1 MGCDVRRRA
10 SGAKRGH
17 LKKVILLLL
26 SSVILGDIPVNA
38 QLFTGYRPAEKP
50 GIYGAR
56 VHPGALAPNR
66 RKWYLPQNLYYEY
79 AWRGW
84 EYSNYARNDYQRYV
98 NILLEGTRQYDPF
111 GNYIARGWKIY
122 DWTENSPERLGS
134 GIFKNQFYN
143 TWFSNLVVSTAQ
155 KGQFHSS
162 LTLSDA
168 IRTTLTPL
176 TFSKP
181 AFNGLQWDF
190 LTDKYAVTIL
200 ASRLSSPGFPA
211 LTAQTSEPSR
221 SENTSRLL
229 AGRGVGQVGDFAQVG
244 LTWVNVANTTSTLT
258 LGDNSFKGVLTEP
271 QNQGSVETV
280 VVRISDDSPET
291 PQSGALLFF
300 DQVVVNGQ
308 PHPEIR
314 PLIRGG
320 IRSEGNLEARGT
332 DVIELIYDIRN
343 DFRPTEDVQDLG
355 SIEKLEFELIIAN
368 DYLVEVSS
376 NKQTDRLGGQV
387 FLPVAQASNEVT
399 DGSNQRFINF
409 DYGLPVA
416 HEVIGVDV
424 EINKL
429 NGLDLRAEYAVNR
442 RFRRFPNGNF
452 GVNEL
457 DPEKDRAE
465 AAYVTAS
472 YSNYPWFAYSEAFD
486 MDPDYSTTAFIT
498 NSLGAV
504 DYSDEQRHL
513 FEFVDDNDDQDRF
526 PDWQRINQMGLVG
539 DVVGGADNSVFPGL
553 DENNDFVSDFN
564 QNANSRPDYAEPFLR
579 YAVDPPEFLFGMDM
593 NNNTLIDRF
602 EDDRQ
607 PDFPYE
613 RDRRGYNMYGGLMLA
628 ERTQLNVGRLREK
641 MPSSA
646 RKSRSTYGLLTAE
659 MNLPGWNI
667 GLIEHAKWVK
677 DNIEDDRL
685 IWRDPTGSE
694 NFNDPLDNQDTFVN
708 TLYLHAR
715 YTKVRDLDVQTKVKY
730 ETFNQRGDQADL
742 KRDRSFFGLI
752 NKAGYTTELTENL
765 TLWPRW
771 KSTFRRE
778 TPSSKTSLKSRD
790 LEETLFL
797 VARYSL
803 LSDTWL
809 EGGVEFSWFENL
821 KKRPDEPPPGFVDD
835 FRSQLVSILISN
847 SSAYL
852 GYRLTLNTG
861 LQLRRT
867 KFPKEDTRKESIGF
881 VRIFAAAG

>member
-1 MGCDVRRRA
+1 MSQVIGRII
-10 SGAKRGH
+10 GH
-17 LKKVILLLL
+17 LRPVMLFLL
-26 SSVILGDIPVNA
+26 SSIILGEIPANA
-38 QLFTGYRPAEKP
+38 QLFTGYRPVEEP

-56 VHPGALAPNR
+56 VRPGALAPNR
-66 RKWYLPQNLYYEY
+66 RKWHLPQNLYYEY
-79 AWRGW
+79 SWRGW
-84 EYSNYARNDYQRYV
+84 EYSNYARQNYQRYV

-134 GIFKNQFYN
+134 GVFKNQFYQS
-143 TWFSNLVVSTAQ
+143 WFSNVVVSSAK
-155 KGQFHSS
+155 KGQFHTS
-162 LTLSDA
+162 LTIGDA

-181 AFNGLQWDF
+181 TFNGLQWDF
-190 LTDKYAVTIL
+190 LSDKYAVTLL
-200 ASRLSSPGFPA
+200 ASRLSSPAFAA
-211 LTAQTSEPSR
+211 LTQTSQPSR

-229 AGRGVGQVGDFAQVG
+229 GGRGIGQLGDFAQIG

-258 LGDNSFKGVLTEP
+258 LGDNSLKGVLTEP

-300 DQVVVNGQ
+300 DQVVINGK
-308 PHPEIR
+308 PHPEIT

-332 DVIELIYDIRN
+332 DVIELIYDVRN
-343 DFRPTEDVQDLG
+343 DFRPTEEVPTLG
-355 SIEKLEFELIIAN
+355 DISKLEFELIITN
-368 DYLVEVSS
+368 DYRVEVSS

-387 FLPVAQASNEVT
+387 FLPVAQAEKEVI
-399 DGSNQRFINF
+399 DGSNQRFIRF
-409 DYGLPVA
+409 EYGLPTA
-416 HEVIGVDV
+416 HEVIGLDL
-424 EINKL
+424 EINNL
-429 NGLDLRAEYAVNR
+429 GGLDLRAEYAVNR
-442 RFRRFPNGNF
+442 RFRRFPNQNF
-452 GVNEL
+452 GVNDL

-472 YSNYPWFAYSEAFD
+472 YNNYPWFAYTEAFD
-486 MDPDYSTTAFIT
+486 MNPDYSTTAFIS
-498 NSLGAV
+498 NSLGGI

-526 PDWQRINQMGLVG
+526 PDWQRINQIGLVG
-539 DVVGGADNSVFPGL
+539 DVGGAGADNNVFPGL

-613 RDRRGYNMYGGLMLA
+613 RDRRGYNIYGGLMLA
-628 ERTQLNVGRLREK
+628 KRAQITIGRLKER
-641 MPSSA
+641 MPSSS
-646 RKSRSTYGLLTAE
+646 RKSRATYGLLTAE
-659 MNLPGWNI
+659 VNMPGWNI
-667 GLIEHAKWVK
+667 GLVEHAKLVK
-677 DNIEDDRL
+677 DNIKDDRL
-685 IWRDPTGSE
+685 VWKDPTGSE
-694 NFNDPLDNQDTFVN
+694 NFSDPLENQDTFVN
-708 TLYLHAR
+708 TLYLQAR
-715 YTKVRDLDVQTKVKY
+715 YNRIRDLDIQGKIKY
-730 ETFNQRGDQADL
+730 EIFNQRGDQADEL
-742 KRDRSFFGLI
+742 RNRSFLGLI
-752 NKAGYTTELTENL
+752 NKAGYAISVGENL
-765 TLWPRW
+765 TLRPKW

-778 TPSSKTSLKSRD
+778 IPSTKTSLKSRD

-797 VARYSL
+797 ITRYL
-803 LSDTWL
+803 LLPGTWV

-821 KKRPDEPPPGFVDD
+821 EERPEEPPPSFIDD
-835 FRSQLVSILISN
+835 FSSQVVSILMSN
-847 SSAYL
+847 TSVYL
-852 GYRLTLNTG
+852 GYELTANVG

-867 KFPKEDTRKESIGF
+867 KFKEEDTRDESIGF
-881 VRIFAAAG
+881 VRIFASTGTD